1 MRFAKRGAQ
10 FIMLNIGAETPGF
23 YMYLTTIWMV
33 AQQSSGFFRGFGK
46 QINGAVDAN
55 GQHIIFT
62 WQAGIAPLIFEI
74 GAKPANTGLN
84 HIAGFRVCFNVAW
97 QCQQPKRRLQ
107 IKLAGIRPFRKRGA
121 FWLFRLRIADL
132 HIGAIG
138 AVAQKHRQFSGRVNT
153 QFGVGH
159 SASAIAIGI
168 RQLSGE
174 FTFRVI

>member
-1 MRFAKRGAQ
+1 MRFAQSGAQ
-10 FIMLNIGAETPGF
+10 FIMFNIGAETPGF
-23 YMYLTTIWMV
+23 DMHLATIWMV
-33 AQQSSGFFRGFGK
+33 AQQSSGFFCGFGK

-55 GQHIIFT
+55 GQYIIFA

-107 IKLAGIRPFRKRGA
+107 IKLAGIRPFWKRGA
-121 FWLFRLRIADL
+121 FWLFRLWIADL
-132 HIGAIG
+132 HIRAIR
-138 AVAQKHRQFSGRVNT
+138 AIAQKHRQFSGRVNT

-159 SASAIAIGI
+159 SSAGAIAISI
-168 RQLSGE
+168 
-174 FTFRVI
+174 